1 MLEPGRRT
9 LATTYVPGR
18 MMSGTFG
25 PTSTTR
31 PKFSCPMT
39 RKSSPGGAAPYSA
52 ALISLSVPS
61 TPTRRT
67 CTRTPRPSGISS
79 MLGRATSS
87 RWMEPGL
94 PGCTAMA
101 FMPLRLGGAGSRYSR
116 RVEQL
121 VPTEEMRLVEGLR
134 AGDEDAFVELMRL
147 YGPSM
152 LRIAQLYVRSR
163 AVAEEVVQDAW
174 LAVLKGIARF
184 EGRSS
189 LKTWLFR
196 ILTNTAKT
204 RAVREARSVPFSPL
218 AGDED
223 GPSVD
228 PDRFMG
234 PDERFPGHWSAP
246 PQSWGASPEERL
258 VADET
263 LEVIRAEIGKLPPT
277 QALVITMRDVEGFG
291 SEEVCNAL
299 EISETNQRVLLHRA
313 RTKVRRAL
321 GSYLEEAG
329 S

>member
-1 MLEPGRRT
+1 
-9 LATTYVPGR
+9 
-18 MMSGTFG
+18 
-25 PTSTTR
+25 
-31 PKFSCPMT
+31 
-39 RKSSPGGAAPYSA
+39 
-52 ALISLSVPS
+52 
-61 TPTRRT
+61 
-67 CTRTPRPSGISS
+67 
-79 MLGRATSS
+79 
-87 RWMEPGL
+87 
-94 PGCTAMA
+94 MA
-101 FMPLRLGGAGSRYSR
+101 FMRLRLRGAGSRYSR

-121 VPTEEMRLVEGLR
+121 VSTEEMRLVEGLR

-204 RAVREARSVPFSPL
+204 RAVREARSIPFSAL
-218 AGDED
+218 AVDEED
-223 GPSVD
+223 DSAVD

-234 PDERFPGHWSAP
+234 PDARFPGHWSSP
-246 PQSWGASPEERL
+246 PASWGAPAEERV
-258 VADET
+258 VAAET
-263 LEVIRAEIGKLPPT
+263 LDVIKAAIDRLPPA
-277 QALVITMRDVEGFG
+277 QALVITMRDVEGLS

-313 RTKVRRAL
+313 RTKVRHAL
-321 GSYLEEAG
+321 EDYL